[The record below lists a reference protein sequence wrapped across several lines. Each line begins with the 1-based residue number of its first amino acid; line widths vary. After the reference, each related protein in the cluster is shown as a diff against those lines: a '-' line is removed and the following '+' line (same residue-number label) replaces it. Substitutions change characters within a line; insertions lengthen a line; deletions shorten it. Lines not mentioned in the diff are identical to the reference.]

1 MKLHKTMSS
10 FELNTIY
17 TTEVYRNIYLLDPNT
32 MNLICSKNKQ
42 NEREHIE
49 YLYSVND
56 YNDLIVFIKDIASG
70 FLHLKNHKHNE
81 NEWFMDIIRYDLDN
95 CIKSIDS
102 GLAWHCENDQECA
115 TKLITVFMY
124 TRIDDGIIDGN
135 LRYLDSQNIKQ
146 IIKIEPGTVI
156 IMDGRVKHKPQNPS
170 GSGIRDVIIV
180 SFSID

>member
-81 NEWFMDIIRYDLDN
+81 NEWFMDIIRYDLDD

-102 GLAWHCENDQECA
+102 GLAWHCENDNYDN
-115 TKLITVFMY
+115 LITVFMY

-135 LRYLDSQNIKQ
+135 LRYLDSQNVKQ
-146 IIKIEPGTVI
+146 TIKIEPGTVI

-180 SFSID
+180 SFSINI